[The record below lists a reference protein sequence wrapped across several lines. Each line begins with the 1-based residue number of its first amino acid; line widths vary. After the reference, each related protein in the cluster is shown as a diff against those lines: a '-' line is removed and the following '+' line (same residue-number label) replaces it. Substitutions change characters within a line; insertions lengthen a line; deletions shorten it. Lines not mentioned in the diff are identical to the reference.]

1 MRCIVQF
8 IFFVIAFFA
17 IACSTKEGKGLFD
30 LGNSAS
36 GDKTLKLLFVG
47 DIMQHSVQIRSA
59 YDPKSGRFDYEPCFR
74 YVSPLFEKADFVIG
88 NLELTLN
95 DKNNYSGYPT
105 FKAPD
110 ILAEY
115 LQKAGFDVLLTANNH
130 INDNGK
136 YGLMHTLDVLDSFS
150 LKHTG
155 AFRNEAE
162 RAAKYPLILE
172 KKIDGVNFRISLL
185 SYTYG
190 TNGMPTYEPNIVN
203 LIDTIQIKLD
213 LQKAS
218 KLNADFIIVCM
229 HWGQEY
235 QHTQNK
241 DQEKLTKWLWVN
253 GADLVVGSHP
263 HVIQPIVTDSVAVGR
278 NRSKKVACAYSL
290 GNFISNQFNPPGS
303 NIGLM
308 YEVELTKNSKTGK
321 KTIGKHHFMPVF
333 CYIHN
338 QKKSVNNWVYSVIP
352 ISAFEADSTNFL
364 GMSKSKR
371 NEMLKDYERTQKL
384 LSKYAAIEMKISY
397 SDIVKNGILPPDSVV
412 TALVP
417 MTKPIPPNIRRYSST
432 KKKSKKSKK

>member
-8 IFFVIAFFA
+8 IFFAIAFLA
-17 IACSTKEGKGLFD
+17 IGCSTKEGKGLFD

-162 RAAKYPLILE
+162 RSAKYPLILE
-172 KKIDGVNFRISLL
+172 KKIDGVNFRIALL

-190 TNGMPTYEPNIVN
+190 TNGMPSYEPNIVN

-241 DQEKLTKWLWVN
+241 EQEKLTQWLWKN

-263 HVIQPIVTDSVAVGR
+263 HVIQPIVSDTISVER
-278 NRSKKVACAYSL
+278 NVYKKVACAYSL

-321 KTIGKHHFMPVF
+321 KTIGKHHYMPVF

-384 LSKYAAIEMKISY
+384 LSKYAATEMKISY
-397 SDIVKNGILPPDSVV
+397 ADIVKSGILPLDSVV

-417 MTKPIPPNIRRYSST
+417 MTKPIPPNIRRYSA

>member
-1 MRCIVQF
+1 MRSLVQ
-8 IFFVIAFFA
+8 IIFFA
-17 IACSTKEGKGLFD
+17 IAFWASGCSTKEGKGIFD
-30 LGNSAS
+30 QEYSTAE
-36 GDKTLKLLFVG
+36 DKTVKLIFVG

-74 YVSPLFEKADFVIG
+74 YVSPLFEKVDFVIG

-115 LQKAGFDVLLTANNH
+115 LQKAGFDVLITANNH

-136 YGLMHTLDVLDSFS
+136 YGLMHTLDVLDSFN

-172 KKIDGVNFRISLL
+172 KKVEGISFRLALL

-190 TNGMPTYEPNIVN
+190 TNGMTTYEPNIVN
-203 LIDTIQIKLD
+203 LIDTVQIKLD
-213 LQKAS
+213 LLKAS
-218 KLNADFIIVCM
+218 KLNSDFTIVCL

-241 DQEKLTKWLWVN
+241 EQEKLTQWLWEN

-263 HVIQPIVTDSVAVGR
+263 HVIQPIVIDTVAVGR
-278 NRSKKVACAYSL
+278 NSSKKVACAYSL

-308 YEVELTKNSKTGK
+308 YEVELTKNARTGK
-321 KTIGKHHFMPVF
+321 KQISKHHYIPVF

-352 ISAFEADSTNFL
+352 ISAFETDSTNFL

-384 LSKYAAIEMKISY
+384 LRKYAASEMKISY

-412 TALVP
+412 TNLIP
-417 MTKPIPPNIRRYSST
+417 LQNPIAPNIRRYSA

>member
-8 IFFVIAFFA
+8 IFFTTAFLA

-30 LGNSAS
+30 LGNSTAV
-36 GDKTLKLLFVG
+36 DKTLRLLFVG

-115 LQKAGFDVLLTANNH
+115 LKKAGFDVLLTANNH

-136 YGLMHTLDVLDSFS
+136 YGLMHTLDLLDSFS

-162 RAAKYPLILE
+162 RTANYPLTLE
-172 KKIDGVNFRISLL
+172 KKVEGINFRIALL

-229 HWGQEY
+229 HW
-235 QHTQNK
+235 
-241 DQEKLTKWLWVN
+241 
-253 GADLVVGSHP
+253 
-263 HVIQPIVTDSVAVGR
+263 
-278 NRSKKVACAYSL
+278 
-290 GNFISNQFNPPGS
+290 
-303 NIGLM
+303 
-308 YEVELTKNSKTGK
+308 
-321 KTIGKHHFMPVF
+321 
-333 CYIHN
+333 
-338 QKKSVNNWVYSVIP
+338 
-352 ISAFEADSTNFL
+352 
-364 GMSKSKR
+364 
-371 NEMLKDYERTQKL
+371 
-384 LSKYAAIEMKISY
+384 
-397 SDIVKNGILPPDSVV
+397 
-412 TALVP
+412 
-417 MTKPIPPNIRRYSST
+417 
-432 KKKSKKSKK
+432 

>member
-8 IFFVIAFFA
+8 IFFVIAFLA
-17 IACSTKEGKGLFD
+17 IGCSTKEGKGLFD
-30 LGNSAS
+30 LGNSTAE
-36 GDKTLKLLFVG
+36 DKTLKLLFVG

-136 YGLMHTLDVLDSFS
+136 YGLMHTLDVLDSFK

-155 AFRNEAE
+155 AFRDEAE
-162 RAAKYPLILE
+162 RNTKYPLILE
-172 KKIDGVNFRISLL
+172 KKVEGVNFRIALL
-185 SYTYG
+185 AYTYG
-190 TNGMPTYEPNIVN
+190 TNGMPTYAPNIVN
-203 LIDTIQIKLD
+203 LIDTVQIKLD
-213 LQKAS
+213 LQKAT
-218 KLNADFIIVCM
+218 KLNSDFIIVCM

-241 DQEKLTKWLWVN
+241 DQEKLTQWLWKN

-308 YEVELTKNSKTGK
+308 YEVELTKNVRTGK
-321 KTIGKHHFMPVF
+321 KQISKHHYMPVF

-371 NEMLKDYERTQKL
+371 NEMIKDYERTQKL
-384 LSKYAAIEMKISY
+384 LSKYAATEMKISY
-397 SDIVKNGILPPDSVV
+397 SDVVMNGVLPPDSVV
-412 TALVP
+412 TDLEP
-417 MTKPIPPNIRRYSST
+417 MAKPIPPNIRRYSST
-432 KKKSKKSKK
+432 KKKSKKLKK